1 MYLHSLPVAREWLS
15 TPSYSW
21 LFDNR
26 LHPRQPTC
34 HMLSPCSELVR
45 VGNHCADKRGVH
57 HPQDFI
63 VRHPGFD
70 GA

>member
-1 MYLHSLPVAREWLS
+1 
-15 TPSYSW
+15 
-21 LFDNR
+21 
-26 LHPRQPTC
+26 
-34 HMLSPCSELVR
+34 MLSPCSELVR

-70 GA
+70 GAYDAIGIEDALRLSSDHDGFH